1 MKNKKSMMCHI
12 SNKNIILLPSTHFVL
27 LEDDQKAPIE
37 NKKLHAFSLQM
48 TE

>member
-1 MKNKKSMMCHI
+1 MCHF
-12 SNKNIILLPSTHFVL
+12 SNKNILLPSTHFVL
-27 LEDDQKAPIE
+27 VKDNQKAPTE